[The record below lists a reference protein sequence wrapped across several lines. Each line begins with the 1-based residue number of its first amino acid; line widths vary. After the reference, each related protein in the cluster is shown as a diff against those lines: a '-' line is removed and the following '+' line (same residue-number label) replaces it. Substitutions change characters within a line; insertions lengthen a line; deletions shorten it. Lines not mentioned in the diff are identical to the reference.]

1 MHQGLNSIMD
11 LAGDEFSAADSE
23 INDVFCTSFSLLMLY
38 IKVIVL
44 NVYH

>member
-11 LAGDEFSAADSE
+11 LAGYELTAADSE
-23 INDVFCTSFSLLMLY
+23 INEFFFPSFSLLILY
-38 IKVIVL
+38 IKVILL